1 MPLIFLADFFLEI
14 FVRFIIKIRPVD
26 VKDFSV
32 INAKFLHSIK
42 SVCFMFRQ
50 FTATHSIVIAVVYL
64 NQAIWGLSFVIWAF
78 IAYVQSNSSEL
89 SPMCLSKEQSST
101 RQKQ

>member
-64 NQAIWGLSFVIWAF
+64 NQCNLRINIRYMSF
-78 IAYVQSNSSEL
+78 YCLRSE
-89 SPMCLSKEQSST
+89 
-101 RQKQ
+101 